1 MEQVPSLCHLE
12 SGLEFDAES
21 AEEFGEPLM
30 FRMILKVCED
40 FHAGHFIP
48 HVGQPDR
55 SEVGMF
61 QGPTFTL
68 SRGDCHAQR
77 DTITFPRHNESG
89 KTSLSDGK
97 LLDRAGDGVRGAG
110 GHELKKLFAH
120 VDLWYSGPVIEP
132 LENENLSSTRNAV
145 KRFAHPSGVESRLI
159 TPIKKTRIAEEVAD
173 RIRVLMLDGTFPP
186 GEPLPS
192 ERHLAERFGVSRGS
206 IRDALRTLETIGLL
220 ETRHGQGTFP
230 HELSVDRLVAPLASV
245 MAYRSDL
252 QDELLDVRRMFEP
265 AVARVAALRATDEDL
280 ADLQRILDAQRQ
292 KLKTGRSAIVEDT
305 AFHAVLARATRNRV
319 VMSIM
324 ATLND
329 LLVESR
335 TQSLEQKGRP
345 ARSVEGHEAVVAA
358 LRRRDAEGASQAMY
372 NHIDQIADLQLHAQ
386 KGPNPAHQVIGDAT
400 NGREPASAD
409 RLKSFASRWLDPPR
423 APASRNFSN

>member
-1 MEQVPSLCHLE
+1 ML
-12 SGLEFDAES
+12 
-21 AEEFGEPLM
+21 
-30 FRMILKVCED
+30 RMILKVCQD
-40 FHAGHFIP
+40 FHAGHFISK
-48 HVGQPDR
+48 VDKPDR
-55 SEVGMF
+55 PQVRVF
-61 QGPTFTL
+61 QGPTFAL
-68 SRGDCHAQR
+68 SRGHGHAQR
-77 DTITFPRHNESG
+77 GTIALPRHNDGG
-89 KTSLSDGK
+89 KAALPNGK
-97 LLDRAGDGVRGAG
+97 LLDRAGDGARRTS

-120 VDLWYSGPVIEP
+120 VDLWYTGSVIEP
-132 LENENLSSTRNAV
+132 LETENLPSARNAV
-145 KRFAHPSGVESRLI
+145 KRFAPQSGVEARLI

-265 AVARVAALRATDEDL
+265 AVARVAALRAKDEDL
-280 ADLQRILDAQRQ
+280 ADLQRILDTQRQ
-292 KLKTGRSAIVEDT
+292 KLKTNQSAIVEDT
-305 AFHAVLARATRNRV
+305 AFHAILARSTRNRV

-335 TQSLEQKGRP
+335 THSLEQKGRP
-345 ARSVEGHEAVVAA
+345 ARSIDGHEAVVAA
-358 LRRRDAEGASQAMY
+358 LRRKDAEGASQAMY

-386 KGPNPAHQVIGDAT
+386 KNPNSPT
-400 NGREPASAD
+400 
-409 RLKSFASRWLDPPR
+409 K
-423 APASRNFSN
+423 